1 MRELVA
7 RVQQLASWATNGP
20 PSVFWLGGFTY
31 PTGFLTAI
39 LQVKQTLVALVCGLC
54 GLCLVA

>member
-7 RVQQLASWATNGP
+7 RVQQLALWAANGP
-20 PSVFWLGGFTY
+20 PPVFWLGGFTY

-39 LQVKQTLVALVCGLC
+39 LQVHNPFS
-54 GLCLVA
+54 